1 MLNVSSKFR
10 EALIND
16 NRNYLC
22 YADIELTDG
31 TELNLENNQ
40 IWSGGLSV
48 EDAVS
53 NESTFDIGSAIINQ
67 SALIINNIYDEFSK
81 YDFTGARVDL
91 KVGLALDDG
100 TIEKVDKGTFYVDE
114 TKYNGSIITLTCL
127 DRMSRFDKDYSESA
141 LSYPATLLEIVRDA
155 CNVCGVL
162 NGVASFPNSNFV
174 VDTRPTDDSLTFRQV
189 LLWVGQISCQWFKIK
204 NNQLVSGWYDMEE
217 FADMK
222 AINGGRYTE
231 EVDDRVSG
239 GTFGDSTPNSISGG
253 TFGDKDYIYLFSL
266 ASENIDMDDV
276 VITGINVTEYS
287 EDASV
292 EPESYMQ
299 GSQGYVLSISDN
311 RLITTGKGSSV
322 ADYLAGKLVGLRF
335 RPMNISAQNDP
346 TIEAGDLAFVTDYKG
361 NTYVTLITNTT
372 FTVGNYQTVICGAE
386 SAARNSASRYSQ
398 ASQLFSESKKQ
409 IKNEKTQREL
419 AIEELTNRVANASG
433 LYTTEETQ
441 EDGSTIFY
449 MHDKPTLEESKI
461 VWKMTAETFTVSTD
475 GGKTWNAGLTVDGDV
490 IARIMST
497 IGINFDWGTGG
508 TLTLGGQGN
517 INGLLRV
524 LDASGNEI
532 GQWNKDG
539 IYIDGGEINSKT
551 TSTGISIRGGRMNL
565 MYGETNV
572 GYIGTNYITGYPDNN
587 GIVFDLESNGSYMT
601 WACREKQQD
610 DEYTVKMLYSSKKF
624 SVYEADTFYFGCDI
638 DMNNYSILNA
648 SIKDFRCSESFM
660 VPNDVDAHVYSD
672 IDFHNWALKNV
683 SIENVVQINGY
694 TPADGTFNVVTSI
707 QDSGNGKISWNYG
720 TVTIRDG
727 IITGWPR

>member
-10 EALIND
+10 EALLND

-22 YADIELTDG
+22 YADIELADG
-31 TELNLENNQ
+31 TELNLENDQ

-53 NESTFDIGSAIINQ
+53 NETTFDIGSAIINQ
-67 SALIINNIYDEFSK
+67 ATLIINNIYDEFSK

-91 KVGLALDDG
+91 KVGLELDDG
-100 TIEKVDKGTFYVDE
+100 TVEKVDKGTFYVDE

-127 DRMSRFDKDYSESA
+127 DRMSRFDKDYSEST

-174 VDTRPTDDSLTFRQV
+174 VDKRPTDDSLTFRQV

-239 GTFGDSTPNSISGG
+239 GTFGDSTSNSISGG

-287 EDASV
+287 EDTSV

-311 RLITTGKGSSV
+311 RLITTGKGASV

-346 TIEAGDLAFVTDYKG
+346 TIEAGDLAFVTDYKW
-361 NTYVTLITNTT
+361 NTYITLITNTT

-386 SAARNSASRYSQ
+386 SAARNSASRYTQ

-419 AIEELTNRVANASG
+419 AIEELTYRVANSSG
-433 LYTTEETQ
+433 LYTTEDLQ

-524 LDASGNEI
+524 LDASANEI

-551 TSTGISIRGGRMNL
+551 VSTGVSIRGGRIHL
-565 MYGETNV
+565 MYGETDV
-572 GYIGTNYITGYPDNN
+572 GYVGTNYMRGYPDHK
-587 GIVFDLESNGSYMT
+587 GIVFDLESDGSFMAWSY
-601 WACREKQQD
+601 RKPD
-610 DEYTVKMLYSSKKF
+610 DDGYTIKMLYSSQKF
-624 SVYEADTFYFGCDI
+624 SNYEADTFYFGCDI
-638 DMNNYSILNA
+638 DMDNYSIIDA
-648 SIKDFRCSESFM
+648 TMERFRCSESFLI
-660 VPNDVDAHVYSD
+660 PNDVNANVYAD
-672 IDFHNWALKNV
+672 IDFHNWAIKNV
-683 SIENVVQINGY
+683 SIENIAQINGY

-707 QDSGNGKISWNYG
+707 QNNGDGTISWNYG